1 MLSLL
6 LSIVVSASI
15 DSTAIMLGDQTDMHI
30 QVVCDPTEQVEMP
43 KFGQELIEGIEVVQA
58 GKVDTTETPDGQRQ
72 LSQTLTLTCF
82 KDSLYAIP
90 PVAVVS
96 GKDTFRSEAM
106 SLNVVQPFEMDTT
119 MAIADIKD
127 REDVP
132 IWWWGIIRWIL
143 LGLLILTVIGGITY
157 IVWKYLR
164 KKEGEDETP
173 QIPLRP
179 AEEVALEKLQQIEAE
194 KIWQQGEI
202 KLYQTELTD
211 VIREYIGRRFGVMS
225 TEKTSDETLR
235 ELRALLMENGKWK
248 MDNSHELYDELK
260 STLTLADLVKF
271 AKWTTTP
278 DENERSLQTA
288 YRFVKETTPK
298 ETENESE
305 KTEGK
310 K

>member
-1 MLSLL
+1 M
-6 LSIVVSASI
+6 
-15 DSTAIMLGDQTDMHI
+15 
-30 QVVCDPTEQVEMP
+30 
-43 KFGQELIEGIEVVQA
+43 VQA
-58 GKVDTTETPDGQRQ
+58 GKVDTTQTPDGQRQ

-82 KDSLYAIP
+82 RDTLYAIP

-248 MDNSHELYDELK
+248 MDNFHELYDELK